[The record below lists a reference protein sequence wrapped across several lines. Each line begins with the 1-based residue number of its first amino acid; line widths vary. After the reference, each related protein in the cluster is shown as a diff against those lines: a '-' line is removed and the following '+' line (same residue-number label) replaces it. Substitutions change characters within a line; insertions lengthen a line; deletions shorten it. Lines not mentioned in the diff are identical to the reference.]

1 MKDRNSKKSYTDLTE
16 HKELLKEINIIR
28 AGAAVVYAKQVRQY
42 GTKMEAQV
50 KQSQSLL
57 SKVKTAETIEEKL
70 SQQAESFS
78 MLGDALISQRK
89 MIGALTGI
97 ALSAVLLGE
106 RNDKQM
112 IKLMRGRK

>member
-1 MKDRNSKKSYTDLTE
+1 MSKKTYTELTE

-28 AGAAVVYAKQVRQY
+28 AGAAVVYARQVKQY
-42 GTKMEAQV
+42 GTKVEAEV
-50 KQSQSLL
+50 KQSQSVLN
-57 SKVKTAETIEEKL
+57 KVKTAEKIEDKTEHMAL
-70 SQQAESFS
+70 GMSL
-78 MLGDALISQRK
+78 LGDAIVSQRK